1 MRVGDGGVKA
11 AARGVSMA
19 HLKTFAVAAAFG
31 LGAYGVVQGL
41 VFVSRK
47 TGLLAWLAS

>member
-1 MRVGDGGVKA
+1 
-11 AARGVSMA
+11 MA

-31 LGAYGVVQGL
+31 LCAYGAVRGL
-41 VFVSRK
+41 VFVSRE